1 MKIDGGILMF
11 KENNAGVTLAKGF
24 KASGIKAGVKKS
36 GKDDMAVIYTEKEAT
51 VAGTFTTNLVAAA
64 PVFVSKDVVKTG
76 TGHAIVVNAGC
87 ANACTGEQGMKD
99 AKAMAALTAKELG
112 IDASDVFV
120 ASTGIIGQTLPMNKI
135 EAGIKLAVAAL
146 DENGSVAAS
155 KAIITTDTYPKAGSF
170 TFELGGKTVSIGGI
184 AKGSGMIHPNMAT
197 MLCFITTDAAISHEL
212 LQKALSK
219 CVNISFNMVSVDGDT
234 STNDMVLVLANG
246 MAENAMI
253 TEENADYETFTAA
266 LEKVCVGLAKLVARD
281 GEGATKFLE
290 VNVTGATSFEDAKK
304 VAMSV
309 AKSPLVKTAFF
320 GQDANWGR
328 IICAVGYAG
337 AQMVPEKTVVSLNDV
352 VVFDKGMGAAYDEE
366 ALKAIMAEHDII
378 VNIDLGLGED
388 KATVWTCDL
397 SYEYVKIN
405 GEYHT

>member
-1 MKIDGGILMF
+1 
-11 KENNAGVTLAKGF
+11 
-24 KASGIKAGVKKS
+24 
-36 GKDDMAVIYTEKEAT
+36 
-51 VAGTFTTNLVAAA
+51 
-64 PVFVSKDVVKTG
+64 
-76 TGHAIVVNAGC
+76 
-87 ANACTGEQGMKD
+87 
-99 AKAMAALTAKELG
+99 LTAKELG

-120 ASTGIIGQTLPMNKI
+120 ASTGIIGQTLPMDKI

-146 DENGSVAAS
+146 NENGSDAAS
-155 KAIITTDTYPKAGSF
+155 KAIVTTDTYQKAGSF
-170 TFELGGKTVSIGGI
+170 SFELGGKTVSIGGI

-197 MLCFITTDAAISHEL
+197 MLCFITTDAAISHDL

-219 CVNISFNMVSVDGDT
+219 CVGISFNMVSVDGDT

-253 TEENADYETFTAA
+253 TEENADYEKFVAA
-266 LEKVCVGLAKLVARD
+266 LEKVCVGLAQLVARD

-337 AQMVPEKTVVSLNDV
+337 AQMVPEKTIVSLNEV

-366 ALKAIMAEHDII
+366 ALKAIMEEHDIT
-378 VNIDLGLGED
+378 VNINLGLGED

>member
-1 MKIDGGILMF
+1 MGVFLMF

-36 GKDDMAVIYTEKEAT
+36 GKDDMAVIYTEKKAT

-64 PVFVSKDVVKTG
+64 PVFVSKEVAKKG

-87 ANACTGEQGMKD
+87 ANACTGQQGMKD

-120 ASTGIIGQTLPMNKI
+120 ASTGIIGQTLPMDKI

-155 KAIITTDTYPKAGSF
+155 KAIITTDTYAKAGSF
-170 TFELGGKTVSIGGI
+170 TFELGGKKVSIGGI

-197 MLCFITTDAAISHEL
+197 MLCFITTDAAISHDL

-246 MAENAMI
+246 MAENPMI
-253 TEENADYETFTAA
+253 TEENADYEEFTAA

-290 VNVTGATSFEDAKK
+290 VNVTGAESFEDAKK

-337 AQMVPEKTVVSLNDV
+337 AKMVPEKTVVSLNDV

-366 ALKAIMAEHDII
+366 ALKSIMSEHDII

>member
-1 MKIDGGILMF
+1 MDGGILMF

-64 PVFVSKDVVKTG
+64 PVFVSKDVVKKG

-170 TFELGGKTVSIGGI
+170 TFDLGGKTVSIGGI

-197 MLCFITTDAAISHEL
+197 MLCFITTDAAISHDL

-219 CVNISFNMVSVDGDT
+219 VVNISFNMVSVDGDT

-246 MAENAMI
+246 MAGNAMI